1 MQRIRNVHSGLSSRI
16 ISAKQFPARTK
27 DKIGSAALMTWDLC
41 YNCFTIAISMIV
53 LSVISFMIYGA
64 FYYGYIP
71 APLIKSP
78 MTMTFKPC
86 HSSPSKCSVVSS
98 SYNLSEILMN
108 DQPYFIS
115 VRLKL
120 PDSPVNRD
128 HGMFMSCLKV
138 FGKNGSMLREHCKS
152 SLFPHRSFITR
163 QLRNLIISPGSEKQ
177 RVIAGYWN
185 EYETIE
191 IDFFKE
197 FMDMDPYNPA
207 KWITFVIKSRFLDV
221 YSAELRILA
230 DFKGIRAFMYYYPI
244 TAAILGSVFYLSVL
258 ISVLVISW
266 LHLHG
271 ENYIKKGFED
281 SVDDMDDTS
290 EDSMDSEKP
299 EIEDLYNSNLDFSRK
314 NWF

>member
-1 MQRIRNVHSGLSSRI
+1 MQKNINYSAFNDPFLLKGDVLNESIHSKVRHSNLPDKREDYVHPFLFITLFLITTKHCDICISVMQRIRNVHSGLSSRI

-41 YNCFTIAISMIV
+41 YNCFTIAISMI
-53 LSVISFMIYGA
+53 
-64 FYYGYIP
+64 
-71 APLIKSP
+71 
-78 MTMTFKPC
+78 PC
-86 HSSPSKCSVVSS
+86 HSSPSK
-98 SYNLSEILMN
+98 
-108 DQPYFIS
+108 F
-115 VRLKL
+115 
-120 PDSPVNRD
+120 NRD

-163 QLRNLIISPGSEKQ
+163 QLRNLIISPG
-177 RVIAGYWN
+177 VIAGYWN

-230 DFKGIRAFMYYYPI
+230 DFK
-244 TAAILGSVFYLSVL
+244 VL

-314 NWF
+314 NWFFNTI